1 MRFAP
6 AASGRECRPTNTGHP
21 RGFHAQVLSVNTQ
34 RPGSRVQDPFD
45 VPAPPPD
52 PAAIQTLV
60 QAALK
65 EDLGSGDLSAMLV
78 PAGQTARAELH
89 LREPALICGQAWF
102 NACFRAF
109 APGVQVEWHVNEGVW
124 VETPGVI
131 AAVTGPARGMLS
143 AERSALNLLQTLSG
157 TATETARLVR
167 LLSGARTR
175 LLDTRKTLPG
185 LRVAQKYAVRCGGG
199 YNHRMGLWD
208 AVLVKENHILA
219 CGSIQFAV
227 DRARKMGKGR
237 WIEVETETLDEVGQ
251 ALDAGADVVMLDDFA
266 LDDLREAVGLIRG
279 RAISEASGNV
289 TEQTLC
295 AVAGTGVD
303 YISMGGLTKHL
314 RAIDLS
320 LRLT

>member
-1 MRFAP
+1 MNTL
-6 AASGRECRPTNTGHP
+6 RPT
-21 RGFHAQVLSVNTQ
+21 RQV
-34 RPGSRVQDPFD
+34 RDPFD
-45 VPAPPPD
+45 VPASPPD
-52 PAAIQTLV
+52 PGTIQTLV

-65 EDLGSGDLSAMLV
+65 EDLGSGDLSATLV
-78 PAGQTARAELH
+78 PASQKARAELH
-89 LREPALICGQAWF
+89 LREPAMICGQDWF
-102 NACFRAF
+102 NACFRAL
-109 APGVQVEWHVNEGVW
+109 APDVKVQWQVEEAAW
-124 VETPGVI
+124 VEVPRII
-131 AAVTGPARGMLS
+131 AEVTGPARGILS

-167 LLSGARTR
+167 LLAGGRTR

-219 CGSIQFAV
+219 CGSIQVAV

-237 WIEVETETLDEVGQ
+237 WVEVETETLEEVGQ
-251 ALDAGADVVMLDDFA
+251 ALDAGADVVMLDNFA
-266 LDDLREAVGLIRG
+266 LEDLRAAVERIRG

-289 TEQTLC
+289 TEQTLPEI
-295 AVAGTGVD
+295 AGTGVD
-303 YISMGGLTKHL
+303 YVSMGGLTKNL

-320 LRLT
+320 LRLI

>member
-1 MRFAP
+1 MGSTATADGQEPDP
-6 AASGRECRPTNTGHP
+6 AGLGNGRWICAE
-21 RGFHAQVLSVNTQ
+21 VLSVNFQ
-34 RPGSRVQDPFD
+34 RPASRVQDPFD
-45 VPAPPPD
+45 VPAVPPD
-52 PAAIQTLV
+52 PGAIQTLV
-60 QAALK
+60 QAALR
-65 EDLGSGDLSAMLV
+65 EDLGSGDLSAILV
-78 PAGQTARAELH
+78 PAGQKARAELH
-89 LREPALICGQAWF
+89 LREPALICGQTWF

-109 APGVQVEWHVNEGVW
+109 APGVKVQWHVNEGVW
-124 VETPGVI
+124 VEAPGII
-131 AAVTGPARGMLS
+131 AEVTGPARGILS

-167 LLSGARTR
+167 LLSGGRTR

-219 CGSIQFAV
+219 CGSIQVAV

-237 WIEVETETLDEVGQ
+237 WIEVETETLDEVSQ
-251 ALDAGADVVMLDDFA
+251 ALDAGADVVMLDN
-266 LDDLREAVGLIRG
+266 LVLGDLREAVGLIRG

-289 TEQTLC
+289 TEQTLPEI
-295 AVAGTGVD
+295 AGTGVD
-303 YISMGGLTKHL
+303 YVSMGGLTKHL

-320 LRLT
+320 LRLV

>member
-1 MRFAP
+1 MKR
-6 AASGRECRPTNTGHP
+6 
-21 RGFHAQVLSVNTQ
+21 Q
-34 RPGSRVQDPFD
+34 RDAGPVRDPFE
-45 VPAPPPD
+45 ATASAPD

-65 EDLGSGDLSAMLV
+65 EDLGSGDLSAILV
-78 PAGQTARAELH
+78 PAGQKARAELQ
-89 LREPALICGQAWF
+89 LREPALICGQDWF
-102 NACFRAF
+102 NACFRAV
-109 APGVQVEWHVNEGVW
+109 APGVKIRWQVNEGAW
-124 VETPGVI
+124 VDTPGII
-131 AAVTGPARGMLS
+131 AEITGPARGILS

-167 LLSGARTR
+167 LLAGAHTR

-219 CGSIQFAV
+219 CGSIQVAV
-227 DRARKMGKGR
+227 DRARQMGKGR

-251 ALDAGADVVMLDDFA
+251 ALDAGADVVMLDNFA
-266 LDDLREAVGLIRG
+266 LDDLRVAVARIRG

-289 TEQTLC
+289 TEATLPEI
-295 AVAGTGVD
+295 AATAVD
-303 YISMGGLTKHL
+303 YVSMGGLTKHL

-320 LRLT
+320 LRLA